1 MKRFFFKFHLKSENE
16 PLDINLDCQSCRLWQ
31 VWVNRPFIA
40 TGLRKFYLQIN
51 IQDNFKPSVIES
63 KNKHYLTADE

>member
-1 MKRFFFKFHLKSENE
+1 MHNDELSNSMYLKRLNKEVNLNEKIFLKFHLKSENE

-40 TGLRKFYLQIN
+40 TGLRRILFTN
-51 IQDNFKPSVIES
+51 
-63 KNKHYLTADE
+63 